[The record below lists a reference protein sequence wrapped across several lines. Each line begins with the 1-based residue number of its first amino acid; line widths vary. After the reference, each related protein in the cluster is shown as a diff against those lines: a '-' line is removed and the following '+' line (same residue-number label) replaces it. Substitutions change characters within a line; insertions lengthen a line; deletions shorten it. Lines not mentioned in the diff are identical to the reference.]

1 MLFNET
7 VLNTIRNFIPYGTV
21 LFDDKNSPWMSCQK
35 IINNKNLAFKRF
47 LMNKGSVSNN
57 NYLEKFSY
65 VQKNLSSLIETSKQ
79 ECFWKIAKKLSDP
92 NTSSQTCWSILKI
105 LWTGKKVSC
114 IPPIF
119 HDNKFITDFKEKAE
133 LFNFF
138 FANHC
143 SLITN
148 TSDRLTNCE
157 SLTDKSLSNISF
169 TDSDIGK

>member
-35 IINNKNLAFKRF
+35 IINDKNLAFKRF

-65 VQKNLSSLIETSKQ
+65 VQKNLSSLIETWKQ

-92 NTSSQTCWSILKI
+92 NTSSKTCWSILRI
-105 LWTGKKVSC
+105 LWTGKKVPC
-114 IPPIF
+114 IPPIL
-119 HDNKFITDFKEKAE
+119 HDNKFI
-133 LFNFF
+133 NFF
-138 FANHC
+138 FSNHC
-143 SLITN
+143 SVITN
-148 TSDRLTNCE
+148 TSDRPTNCE